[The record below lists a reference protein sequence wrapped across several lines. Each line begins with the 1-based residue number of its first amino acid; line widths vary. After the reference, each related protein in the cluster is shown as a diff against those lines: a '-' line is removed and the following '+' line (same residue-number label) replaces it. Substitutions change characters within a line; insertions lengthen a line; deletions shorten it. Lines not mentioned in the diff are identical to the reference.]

1 LEECFSTRT
10 IIPSL
15 QIGSHLEALAN
26 NLGRKYTTDHLIN
39 KHTILPYYAPFL
51 PKERRDEIINNIKYK
66 NGSGTYTQIG
76 IVAGSICKRDGIY
89 YCSQCSKHE
98 HELKG
103 EAYIHREH
111 QLQGIGVCAHH
122 GIVLKKYKIDKNDV
136 SRLEFIKFSREL
148 LEFENETINTALG
161 EIMQKLAKDAYYLL
175 NFNYE
180 PITKEKV
187 LEKYKNLIYERG
199 LTTSSKRI
207 KQRDLYEEFVSFY
220 GKALLKT
227 MDSSID
233 NDYEYNWLRTI
244 TRNSERTVHPV
255 RHLLLINFLGI
266 NISDFFNDIDK
277 NYKPFGEGP
286 WPCLNKVTIHYKES
300 VVKDLKITEDY
311 KTRLPVGTFS
321 CDCGF
326 IYSRKGPDVLDS
338 DKYRIGRIKSFGEVW
353 ENKLLVYLK
362 ERKYGLRELARFMK
376 CDPKTIIKF
385 DNAFGINYFKGKVE
399 AIKSK
404 VDFNNNIDRSETYKK
419 SILNYIHNN
428 VAATRTEIREMCKKE
443 YIYLYRKDKRWLKQ
457 KLPMNTKEIKSSNKV
472 DWNSRDYEVL
482 ALVKASY
489 EALID
494 SEIPVR
500 ITISHIGKEIGKLAE
515 LEKNLSKLP
524 ETGRYLSESIETIE
538 EFQIRRCKKIL
549 NEKVHKGDQFKQWEI
564 QRLAGIRNKEFQKII
579 GIINTE
585 DGSGLN
591 GKNDS

>member
-1 LEECFSTRT
+1 M
-10 IIPSL
+10 
-15 QIGSHLEALAN
+15 QIGSPIEALAN
-26 NLGRKYTTDHLIN
+26 NLGGKYTSDYLIN
-39 KHTILPYYAPFL
+39 KHTVLPYYAPFL
-51 PKERRDEIINNIKYK
+51 PQNRREEIINSIKYK
-66 NGSGTYTQIG
+66 SASGIYAQIG

-89 YCSQCSKHE
+89 YCSQCAKHE
-98 HELKG
+98 FELKG

-111 QLQGIGVCAHH
+111 QLQGVGVCAHH

-136 SRLEFIKFSREL
+136 SRVEFIKFSREL
-148 LEFENETINTALG
+148 LEFDNETINKVFG

-180 PITKEKV
+180 AITKEKV
-187 LEKYKNLIYERG
+187 LEKYKNLLYERG

-207 KQRDLYEEFVSFY
+207 KQRELYEEFVSFY

-244 TRNSERTVHPV
+244 TRNTERTVHPV

-266 NISDFFNDIDK
+266 NVSDFFKDIDK

-286 WPCLNKVTIHYKES
+286 WPCLNKVAIHYKES

-338 DKYRIGRIKSFGEVW
+338 DKYRIGKIKSFGEVW

-385 DNAFGINYFKGKVE
+385 DNAFGINYFKGNVE
-399 AIKSK
+399 AIKAK
-404 VDFNNNIDRSETYKK
+404 ADFNNNIDRSETYKK
-419 SILNYIHNN
+419 SILNCVQNN
-428 VAATRTEIREMCKKE
+428 VAATRTEIRQMCKKE
-443 YIYLYRKDKRWLKQ
+443 YIYLYRKDKRWLEQ
-457 KLPMNTKEIKSSNKV
+457 KLPKNTKKIKNSNKV
-472 DWNSRDYEVL
+472 DWNNRDYEVL

-489 EALID
+489 EALIN
-494 SEIPVR
+494 SEITVR
-500 ITISHIGKEIGKLAE
+500 ITISRIGKEIGRLAE

-524 ETGRYLSESIETIE
+524 ETEKYLSESIETTE
-538 EFQIRRCKKIL
+538 AFQIRRLKKIL
-549 NEKVHKGDQFKQWEI
+549 KEKIHNGEQFKLWEI
-564 QRLAGIRNKEFQKII
+564 QRLSGIRNEAFKKII
-579 GIINTE
+579 SIINTK
-585 DGSGLN
+585 DGGGSN
-591 GKNDS
+591 GENDS